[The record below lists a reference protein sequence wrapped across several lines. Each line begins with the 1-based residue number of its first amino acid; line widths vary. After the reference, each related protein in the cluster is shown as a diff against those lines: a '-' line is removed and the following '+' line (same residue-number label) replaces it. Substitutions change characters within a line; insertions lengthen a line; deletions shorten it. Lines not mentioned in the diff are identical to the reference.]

1 MSDPRPPAQ
10 VEPFVRV
17 LGTDD
22 AIRFLMTFGGAEM
35 YLPRS
40 PKGRSRLAQ
49 AFGRDKAEALAAA
62 AEHLPRRIP
71 LAKPWIARV
80 WSSRGLPVA
89 EIARRMHT
97 SDVTVR
103 RYLRAAEDGEPSP
116 QTDQLPLF

>member
-1 MSDPRPPAQ
+1 MSEPRPPAH

-17 LGTDD
+17 LGVDD
-22 AIRFLMTFGGAEM
+22 AIRFLLLFGGAEL

-49 AFGRDKAEALAAA
+49 IFGVEKAQALAVA

-103 RYLRAAEDGEPSP
+103 RYLAETDCGDTPPPS
-116 QTDQLPLF
+116 DQLRLI